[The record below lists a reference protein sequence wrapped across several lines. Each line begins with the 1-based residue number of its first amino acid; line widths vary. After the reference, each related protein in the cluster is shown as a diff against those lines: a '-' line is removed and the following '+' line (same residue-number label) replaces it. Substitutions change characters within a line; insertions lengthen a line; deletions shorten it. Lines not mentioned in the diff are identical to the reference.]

1 MQADFPLPAAGAELY
16 FGSEFN
22 DASHAVSARS
32 DRRAGVVARRRTR
45 AATFHRHQTIM
56 LFPTSISLQAPPRV
70 VVTGAGIITALG
82 MGWKPNAEG
91 FRAGK
96 VAFRPVSQFDVSR
109 QRVKI
114 AAEVDLPPVL
124 PPTRLG
130 ARSIARLDRAGA
142 MLVLAAL
149 EAWRQAGWEPAENLP
164 LVLGTTAGGMSLG
177 ESYFRQAVQQ
187 PLGHRRQAT
196 RAVHYQPQVQARM
209 VLDALDFSG
218 PITII
223 SNACASGGNAIG
235 HAWDL
240 IRSGLAAR
248 VVAGGYD
255 ALGEMVFSGFDSL
268 QALSPTVCRPF
279 DARRD
284 GLALGEGAAV
294 VVLETLESARRRGAE
309 ILGELIGYAATID
322 RHHLTQPHPQG
333 GATLTVMKQ
342 ACASAG
348 VAPEDID
355 YINAHGTG
363 TVLNDASEALAISE
377 WAGHRATTLPV
388 SSTKAGVGHLLG
400 GAGAVEA
407 VVCLMALREQWL
419 PPEIEYETPDP
430 ACKFP
435 VVNKPRDARVNVV
448 LSNSFGFGGVNAA
461 LIFRRWA

>member
-1 MQADFPLPAAGAELY
+1 LFLFVRILLLY
-16 FGSEFN
+16 GC
-22 DASHAVSARS
+22 
-32 DRRAGVVARRRTR
+32 RRKIV
-45 AATFHRHQTIM
+45 M
-56 LFPTSISLQAPPRV
+56 LFPTTSSPRTPVRV

-82 MGWKPNAEG
+82 LGWESNAEG
-91 FRAGK
+91 FRAGRT
-96 VAFRPVSQFDVSR
+96 AFRPVSQFDVSR
-109 QRVKI
+109 QRVKV
-114 AAEVDLPPVL
+114 AAEVDLPKTL
-124 PPTRLG
+124 PASRLN
-130 ARSIARLDRAGA
+130 RRQLERLDRAGQ

-149 EAWRQAGWEPAENLP
+149 EAWQQTGWEPAENLP
-164 LVLGTTAGGMSLG
+164 LVLGTTAGGMLLG
-177 ESYFRQAVQQ
+177 ESYFRQALQQ
-187 PLGHRRQAT
+187 PQRHRRQAT

-209 VLDALDFSG
+209 VLDALGFSG

-240 IRSGLAAR
+240 IRCGQAER

-294 VVLETLESARRRGAE
+294 VALETVESARRRGAV
-309 ILGELIGYAATID
+309 ILGEVIGYGTSID
-322 RHHLTQPHPQG
+322 QHHLTQPHPQG
-333 GATLTVMKQ
+333 NTTLTVMKQ
-342 ACASAG
+342 ACANTR
-348 VAPEDID
+348 VTPEEID

-363 TVLNDASEALAISE
+363 TVLNDSSEALAICE
-377 WAGHRATTLPV
+377 WAGRRAATLPV
-388 SSTKAGVGHLLG
+388 SSTKAGIGHLLG

-419 PPEIEYETPDP
+419 PPEIAFETPDP

-461 LIFRRWA
+461 LILRRWA